1 MIFMFLD
8 YIKLVHDTFGY
19 EIGDSLLRFGT
30 SSFLNFD
37 GPRNFA
43 SYYRNLYIVLIK
55 HLVLAKA
62 RPNVQSMLRLCVG
75 RTICLSC
82 HP

>member
-1 MIFMFLD
+1 MIITCFWTTLNW
-8 YIKLVHDTFGY
+8 YDTFGR

-30 SSFLNFD
+30 SAFLNLD
-37 GPRNFA
+37 GPTNFA

-62 RPNVQSMLRLCVG
+62 CPNIRSVLCVG
-75 RTICLSC
+75 CMICISC
-82 HP
+82 HC